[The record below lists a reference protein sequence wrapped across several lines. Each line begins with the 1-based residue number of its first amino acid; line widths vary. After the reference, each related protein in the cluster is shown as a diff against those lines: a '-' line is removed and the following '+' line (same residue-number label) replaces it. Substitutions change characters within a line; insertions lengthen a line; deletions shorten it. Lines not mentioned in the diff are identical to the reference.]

1 MKDKEDRNGARR
13 YMAEELYVGNT
24 EYPYLTSCSG
34 DFYILYTDF
43 PSGCKRQKIIRTG
56 EEKMFELF
64 ENLTNWLWGLPLL
77 ITILA
82 TGVYLTVRSG
92 FFQFRH
98 FGYIVKNMFSKERR
112 QEGGDDGKSLT
123 PFQAISIAI
132 GGTVGVS
139 NMSGVATAIATGGPG
154 ALFWLWIAALLAMVI
169 KMAEVTLAV
178 YYREKQPNGEY
189 QGGPT
194 YYMQKGL
201 GGEKKLPFW
210 KLFAV
215 LFGGCIFMTWF
226 ITLQNYTVSEAVGST
241 FHLPYIVPSL
251 LYVAAIYLIIIGGV
265 KKVGVISSYMTPIM
279 CMLYIVGSL
288 AILVVNFDK
297 LPETFG
303 LIFKGAFTTQAAVG
317 GFMGAGVATAMRLG
331 FARSVYSNEAG
342 WGTSPMIHASAK
354 TDHPVKQGLMGAFE
368 VFADTIVVCSMT
380 GLVVIITGYWNSGL
394 QGSELTLTAFES
406 GMGSI
411 ARALIAISIF
421 LFGLTT
427 STGWFTYYSVIL
439 KHWLK
444 NNQKVLKIAE
454 KVFILGT
461 PLWGLLV
468 TVLTLYG
475 NGTPAQLWVIADFT
489 TVFPTFVNVATLFIL
504 SGTFFKLLKDYK
516 ARYMGIGKVDK
527 DMALFYEDKKE
538 KEEK

>member
-1 MKDKEDRNGARR
+1 
-13 YMAEELYVGNT
+13 
-24 EYPYLTSCSG
+24 
-34 DFYILYTDF
+34 
-43 PSGCKRQKIIRTG
+43 
-56 EEKMFELF
+56 MFELF

-331 FARSVYSNEAG
+331 FARSVY
-342 WGTSPMIHASAK
+342 
-354 TDHPVKQGLMGAFE
+354 
-368 VFADTIVVCSMT
+368 
-380 GLVVIITGYWNSGL
+380 WNSGL

-406 GMGSI
+406 GMGSV

-454 KVFILGT
+454 KIFILGT

>member
-1 MKDKEDRNGARR
+1 
-13 YMAEELYVGNT
+13 
-24 EYPYLTSCSG
+24 
-34 DFYILYTDF
+34 
-43 PSGCKRQKIIRTG
+43 
-56 EEKMFELF
+56 
-64 ENLTNWLWGLPLL
+64 
-77 ITILA
+77 
-82 TGVYLTVRSG
+82 
-92 FFQFRH
+92 
-98 FGYIVKNMFSKERR
+98 
-112 QEGGDDGKSLT
+112 
-123 PFQAISIAI
+123 
-132 GGTVGVS
+132 
-139 NMSGVATAIATGGPG
+139 
-154 ALFWLWIAALLAMVI
+154 MVI
-169 KMAEVTLAV
+169 KMTEVTLAV

-189 QGGPT
+189 LGGPT

-201 GGEKKLPFW
+201 GAEKKLPFW
-210 KLFAV
+210 KIFAV

-241 FHLPYIVPSL
+241 FKLPYIVPSL
-251 LYVAAIYLIIIGGV
+251 LYVLAIYVIIIGGV
-265 KKVGVISSYMTPIM
+265 KKVGVISSYMTPVM
-279 CMLYIVGSL
+279 CLLYILGSL
-288 AILVVNFDK
+288 FILITNFEQ
-297 LPETFG
+297 LPA
-303 LIFKGAFTTQAAVG
+303 AFVHDFQGCISPHRLLSADSWEQEWQP
-317 GFMGAGVATAMRLG
+317 AMRLG

-380 GLVVIITGYWNSGL
+380 GLVVIVTGYWNSGL

-406 GMGSI
+406 GMGSV
-411 ARALIAISIF
+411 ARALIALSIF

-444 NNQKVLKIAE
+444 NNQKVFKIAE

-504 SGTFFKLLKDYK
+504 SGTFIKLLKDYK
-516 ARYMGIGKVDK
+516 ARYLGIGKVDE
-527 DMALFYEDKKE
+527 DMALFYEDKKA

>member
-1 MKDKEDRNGARR
+1 MFA
-13 YMAEELYVGNT
+13 LFQQ
-24 EYPYLTSCSG
+24 LT
-34 DFYILYTDF
+34 D
-43 PSGCKRQKIIRTG
+43 
-56 EEKMFELF
+56 
-64 ENLTNWLWGLPLL
+64 WLWGLPLL
-77 ITILA
+77 ITILV
-82 TGVYLTVRSG
+82 TGVFLTIRSG

-98 FGYIVKNMFSKERR
+98 FGHIVKNMFSKERR
-112 QEGGDDGKSLT
+112 EGGGDDGKNLT

-154 ALFWLWIAALLAMVI
+154 ALFWLWVAALLGMII

-189 QGGPT
+189 IGGPT

-201 GGEKKLPFW
+201 GEEKKLPFW
-210 KLFAV
+210 KIFAV
-215 LFGGCIFMTWF
+215 CFGGCIFMTWF
-226 ITLQNYTVSEAVGST
+226 ITLQNYTVSEAVGSS
-241 FHLPYIVPSL
+241 FNLPYIVPSI
-251 LYVAAIYLIIIGGV
+251 LYVIAIYLIIIGGV
-265 KKVGVISSYMTPIM
+265 KKVGVIASYLTPIM

-288 AILVVNFDK
+288 IILIVNAGA
-297 LPETFG
+297 LPETFV
-303 LIFKGAFTTQAAVG
+303 LIFKGAFTKQAAAG

-368 VFADTIVVCSMT
+368 VFADTIVVCTVT
-380 GLVVIITGYWNSGL
+380 GLVVISTGYWNSGL
-394 QGSELTLTAFES
+394 QGASLTLTAFES
-406 GMGSI
+406 VMGPV
-411 ARALIAISIF
+411 ARGLIAISIF
-421 LFGLTT
+421 LFGLST

-444 NNQKVLKIAE
+444 GNQKVLAIAE
-454 KVFILGT
+454 KIFVLGT

-468 TVLTLYG
+468 TILTVFG
-475 NGTPAQLWVIADFT
+475 NGTPAQLWVFADFT

-504 SGTFFKLLKDYK
+504 SGTFIKLLKDYK
-516 ARYMGIGKVDK
+516 ARYLGIGKVDESF
-527 DMALFYEDKKE
+527 DLFYEDKKA
-538 KEEK
+538 KEGK